1 MADNRKISIKK
12 RKGCPKGQP
21 FSALKIIIE
30 AAKKYEEKLNDR
42 HFLIV
47 YREGKDIKTAS
58 VGFRDMNFLHMTGVK
73 TRLSAQQFYA
83 ACLES
88 KLSEHDFE
96 IDTKGKVQQK
106 LMVLPYL
113 ADLLY
118 HHCMIGDFI
127 NSGICIRADYFV
139 GDTRAVLSVG
149 FRNGKKT
156 DFPVTLYNEDVR
168 KLSQPTNKVLAIF
181 SKNYKD
187 QYYDNCTYLAKNQ
200 SIHELRVSEEV
211 FEMILVDT
219 K

>member
-1 MADNRKISIKK
+1 MAKYDKK
-12 RKGCPKGQP
+12 A
-21 FSALKIIIE
+21 ALKIMVE
-30 AAKKYEEKLNDR
+30 AAKNYEEKLNDK

-47 YREGKDIKTAS
+47 YREGNDTKTVS

-96 IDTKGKVQQK
+96 IDNKGKVQQK

-113 ADLLY
+113 SELLY

-149 FRNGKKT
+149 FRTGKRT
-156 DFPVTLYNEDVR
+156 DFPVTLYKEDVR

-181 SKNYKD
+181 SKHYKD
-187 QYYDNCTYLAKNQ
+187 RQYDNCTYLAKNQ
-200 SIHELRVSEEV
+200 SICELRVSDEV
-211 FEMILVDT
+211 FANLKPIR
-219 K
+219 

>member
-1 MADNRKISIKK
+1 MAKYDRKA
-12 RKGCPKGQP
+12 
-21 FSALKIIIE
+21 ALKIMIE
-30 AAKKYEEKLNDR
+30 AAKQYEEKLNDK

-47 YREGKDIKTAS
+47 YREGKDIKTVD

-88 KLSEHDFE
+88 KLSEYDFE
-96 IDTKGKVQQK
+96 IDNKGKVQQK

-113 ADLLY
+113 AELLY

-139 GDTRAVLSVG
+139 GDAKVVLSVG
-149 FRNGKKT
+149 FRTGKKT
-156 DFPVTLYNEDVR
+156 DFPVTLYKEDVR

-181 SKNYKD
+181 SKHYKD
-187 QYYDNCTYLAKNQ
+187 QHYDNCTYLVKNQ
-200 SIHELRVSEEV
+200 SIHELRVSDEV
-211 FEMILVDT
+211 SEMILVDEE
-219 K
+219 

>member
-1 MADNRKISIKK
+1 MAKYDKK
-12 RKGCPKGQP
+12 A
-21 FSALKIIIE
+21 ALKIMIE
-30 AAKKYEEKLNDR
+30 AAKQYEEKLNDK

-47 YREGKDIKTAS
+47 YREGKYIKTVD

-88 KLSEHDFE
+88 KLSEYDFE
-96 IDTKGKVQQK
+96 IDNKGKVQQK

-113 ADLLY
+113 AELLY

-139 GDTRAVLSVG
+139 GDAKAVLSVG
-149 FRNGKKT
+149 FRTGKKT
-156 DFPVTLYNEDVR
+156 DFPVTLYKENVR

-181 SKNYKD
+181 SKYYKD
-187 QYYDNCTYLAKNQ
+187 QHYNNCTYLAKNQ
-200 SIHELRVSEEV
+200 SIHELRVSDEV
-211 FEMILVDT
+211 SEMILVDEE
-219 K
+219 

>member
-1 MADNRKISIKK
+1 MAKYDKK
-12 RKGCPKGQP
+12 A
-21 FSALKIIIE
+21 ALKIMIS
-30 AAKKYEEKLNDR
+30 AAKDYEEKLNDR

-47 YREGKDIKTAS
+47 YQKEKDTKTVI

-73 TRLSAQQFYA
+73 SKLSAQQFYSA
-83 ACLES
+83 FLES
-88 KLSEHDFE
+88 KLSERDFE
-96 IDTKGKVQQK
+96 IDNRGKVQQK

-149 FRNGKKT
+149 FRTGKQT

-168 KLSQPTNKVLAIF
+168 KLSQPKNKVLAIF
-181 SKNYKD
+181 SKSYKD
-187 QYYDNCTYLAKNQ
+187 QLYDKCTYLAKNQ
-200 SIHELRVSEEV
+200 SVHKLMVSNEICELISVEE
-211 FEMILVDT
+211 E
-219 K
+219 

>member
-1 MADNRKISIKK
+1 MAKYDKK
-12 RKGCPKGQP
+12 V
-21 FSALKIIIE
+21 ALKIRVE
-30 AAKKYEEKLNDR
+30 AAKNYEEKLNDK

-47 YREGKDIKTAS
+47 YREENDIKTVS

-96 IDTKGKVQQK
+96 IDNKGKVQQK

-113 ADLLY
+113 AELLY

-149 FRNGKKT
+149 FRTGKKT

-181 SKNYKD
+181 SKHYKD
-187 QYYDNCTYLAKNQ
+187 QYYDNCTYLARNQ
-200 SIHELRVSEEV
+200 SIHELRVSDEV
-211 FEMILVDT
+211 LEMILVDEEWERIC
-219 K
+219 